1 MSRKKKGIFVK
12 SADTKA
18 TAANSRAAVEALLRR
33 YGAVGFSVAQEMDKG
48 LLQRVVCEFVI
59 PDTLQNG
66 ASKVPVRLPVDVRRI
81 YDVLYGQPTKSEFR
95 EEWKSGK
102 TWGDGYRTVHNPNG
116 YDARKMRQAER
127 VAWRNLVLWTDAAL
141 STVVAGLQTVTE
153 AFLAHTLVANDNGR
167 TMRMADY
174 LDEVQ
179 GALAPGVR
187 ALLASPA
194 EVDA

>member
-1 MSRKKKGIFVK
+1 MTTRRSLKFVK

-18 TAANSRAAVEALLRR
+18 TAANSKAECERILQR
-33 YGAVGFSVAQEMDKG
+33 YGAAGFSVATEYNAHQ
-48 LLQRVVCEFVI
+48 QVARVMCEFII
-59 PDTLQNG
+59 PNSGEKG
-66 ASKVPVRLPVDVRRI
+66 AQKVPVRIPIDVARMC
-81 YDVLYGQPTKSEFR
+81 DALYGPPKRGFR
-95 EEWKSGK
+95 
-102 TWGDGYRTVHNPNG
+102 HN
-116 YDARKMRQAER
+116 DDEMKRAER
-127 VAWRNLVLWTDAAL
+127 VAWRNMVLWIDAAL
-141 STVVAGLQTVTE
+141 SAASAGFQTITE
-153 AFLAHTLVANDNGR
+153 AFLAHTLVAHDNGR